1 MAFGM
6 KLKITLLLLYIVLG
20 TVANATT
27 VLSIEL
33 IRSGDMK
40 TLVILDRPQRVSEA
54 DFDLGDDLGNGTL
67 RDFRGKWVLLNC
79 WATWCAPCKKEMP
92 MLSDL
97 QKQYGGKHCKVI
109 TLATGRNSAQG
120 IADFF
125 SKVGISNLPHYHDPK
140 QNVAKEMSVFG
151 LPTTMIID
159 PNGFEIARLR
169 GDADWSSDSA
179 KRIIEILAAQSEQ

>member
-1 MAFGM
+1 M
-6 KLKITLLLLYIVLG
+6 KLKIILLLLYMLLSA
-20 TVANATT
+20 VANATEIS
-27 VLSIEL
+27 SIES

-40 TLVILDRPQRVSEA
+40 KLVILDRPQPVSEA
-54 DFDLGDDLGNGTL
+54 DFNLGDRSGNGTL
-67 RDFRGKWVLLNC
+67 GDFRGKWVLLNF

-92 MLSDL
+92 MLSEI
-97 QKQYGGKHCKVI
+97 QAQYGGENFEVI

-140 QNVAKEMSVFG
+140 QNIAKDMGVFG
-151 LPTTMIID
+151 LPTTVIID
-159 PNGFEIARLR
+159 PDGFEIARLR

-179 KRIIEILAAQSEQ
+179 ISIIRTLVALSAQ

>member
-1 MAFGM
+1 M
-6 KLKITLLLLYIVLG
+6 KLKIVLLLLYIGLS

-27 VLSIEL
+27 VSSIES

-40 TLVILDRPQRVSEA
+40 KLVFLDPPQPVSEA
-54 DFDLGDDLGNGTL
+54 NFSLGDGLGNATL
-67 RDFRGKWVLLNC
+67 GDFRGKWILLNF

-92 MLSDL
+92 MLSEI
-97 QKQYGGKHCKVI
+97 QIQYGGENFEVI

-120 IADFF
+120 IANFF
-125 SKVGISNLPHYHDPK
+125 SKAGISNLPHYHDPK

-169 GDADWSSDSA
+169 GDADWSSNSA
-179 KRIIEILAAQSEQ
+179 KRIIEILIAQSGR